1 MEKGQE
7 SQNFD
12 CDVKPETE
20 VERMERHTDQGEME
34 RRTDWQWRGD
44 PGHCQGLGR
53 RKVRERHGFHGGSA
67 RMVQAPCHGDCC

>member
-53 RKVRERHGFHGGSA
+53 RKVREAWVLQRLCKDGAGSL
-67 RMVQAPCHGDCC
+67 PW

>member
-7 SQNFD
+7 NQNFD

-20 VERMERHTDQGEME
+20 LERMKRHTDQGEME
-34 RRTDWQWRGD
+34 RRADWQWRGD

-53 RKVRERHGFHGGSA
+53 RKVRGLGFAEALRGWYRLLA
-67 RMVQAPCHGDCC
+67 MVTAAK